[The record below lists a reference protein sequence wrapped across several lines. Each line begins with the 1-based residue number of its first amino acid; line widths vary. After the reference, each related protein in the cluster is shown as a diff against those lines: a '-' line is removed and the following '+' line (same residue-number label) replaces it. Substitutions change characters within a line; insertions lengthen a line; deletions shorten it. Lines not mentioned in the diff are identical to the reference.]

1 MDNQPVRQFEHSR
14 NTIARLFIGD
24 EYGTAFDKKYKMKP
38 GLNKFTCYAVHIDGY
53 IEKFKAIWTCPV
65 IYARGGYDMYGVL
78 GNAAKETVS
87 LSALDTYHYTE
98 LACWA
103 WEPAK
108 ETPTGNAEIPHY
120 SIGFDY
126 SEVDSA

>member
-1 MDNQPVRQFEHSR
+1 MDNQPLRQFEHSR

-38 GLNKFTCYAVHIDGY
+38 GLNEFTCYAVHIDGF
-53 IEKFKAIWTCPV
+53 IEKFKAIWTCPIV
-65 IYARGGYDMYGVL
+65 YARGGYDMYGIL
-78 GNAAKETVS
+78 GNTPKDTVS
-87 LSALDTYHYTE
+87 LSASDTYHYTE

-103 WEPAK
+103 WVPAK
-108 ETPTGNAEIPHY
+108 ETATGNAEISHY

-126 SEVDSA
+126 SDISSV